1 MTQMNLFMKQTH
13 RHRQQTCGCQGERV
27 KKTVTF
33 LKIRFNALPKIAVKV
48 LQYVCVCLFAQ
59 SRPTLCDLMDCSPPG
74 SFIQGDS
81 PGKNIREGC
90 HALLFRGSSQT
101 RDQTQVS
108 HIAGRFFT
116 V

>member
-1 MTQMNLFMKQTH
+1 MKKTQCEVRLDNQPPCTLTFD
-13 RHRQQTCGCQGERV
+13 V

-59 SRPTLCDLMDCSPPG
+59 SRPTLCDLMDGSPPG
-74 SFIQGDS
+74 YFIQGDS